1 MNVDI
6 MFLINHFQKIGDG
19 FFIFHY
25 VLDTKRSCNKHACDA
40 KVLTPYQS
48 ENDHHVWQGNFLE
61 RLI

>member
-48 ENDHHVWQGNFLE
+48 ENDHHV
-61 RLI
+61 